1 MTYSDEGLRAMAL
14 KLSTAFKRPFT
25 RKGAARVLGLKLSGI
40 GSTFAIMSRAGYLQ
54 LAGHRGKRALYT
66 IAFDTQD
73 SAPSACKT
81 TKRSKT
87 TKTAKPAGPA
97 VILQLT
103 LDGSTGAVQGTAVSG
118 SDYKAAQEA
127 VGVARK
133 RMQELETENAELK
146 QKLANVTKA
155 LALV

>member
-1 MTYSDEGLRAMAL
+1 MPFTPSQDAL
-14 KLSTAFKRPFT
+14 NTFATTLTQRFGTKPFT
-25 RKGAARVLGLKLSGI
+25 RKQASRALGFKPSTLANYFGA
-40 GSTFAIMSRAGYLQ
+40 MSRAGLLT
-54 LAGHRGKRALYT
+54 LAGSRGRFALYT
-66 IAFDTQD
+66 V
-73 SAPSACKT
+73 T

-133 RMQELETENAELK
+133 RMQELETENAELR
-146 QKLANVTKA
+146 QKLAAVTKA